1 MDREAERALHDLAN
15 IAPPMLLHQVCE
27 RERERNKEGEGGRE
41 RKRGGARATE
51 RHREKQLQRQRQ
63 SSAQEEPCVSCTS
76 PEHLLCDK

>member
-51 RHREKQLQRQRQ
+51 RHREK
-63 SSAQEEPCVSCTS
+63 
-76 PEHLLCDK
+76 